1 MKQFSGKV
9 IKKNVKKAVVV
20 KVDSFV
26 EHPIYKKRVKRSK
39 KYLVHDEIGSKVGD
53 TVTFQEVR
61 PISKKK
67 KFKVI
72 TIVNKNQ

>member
-9 IKKNVKKAVVV
+9 IKKNVPKAVVV

-26 EHPIYKKRVKRSK
+26 EHPIYKKRVKRSQ
-39 KYLVHDEIGSKVGD
+39 KYLVHDEMGAKVGNI
-53 TVTFQEVR
+53 VTFKEVR

-67 KFKVI
+67 KFKI
-72 TIVNKNQ
+72 TAIVDKNQ

>member
-39 KYLVHDEIGSKVGD
+39 KYLVHDDVGSRVGD
-53 TVTFQEVR
+53 TVTFQETK

-67 KFKVI
+67 KWTVIKVI
-72 TIVNKNQ
+72 E